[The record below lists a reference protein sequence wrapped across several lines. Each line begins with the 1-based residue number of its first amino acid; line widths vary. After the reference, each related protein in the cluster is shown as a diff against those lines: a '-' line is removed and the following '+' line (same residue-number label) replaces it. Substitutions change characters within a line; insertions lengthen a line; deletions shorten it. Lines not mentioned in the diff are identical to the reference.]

1 MVSAI
6 ARELKSYRRTILKAM
21 RQKIFCISY
30 GNIAYSLKHLD
41 IQGIIDMSFEN
52 VLWLNHRDFFH
63 PRAGGAERTILEV
76 STRLVRKGYNV
87 TWLSTH
93 SPNLPL
99 EQEINGI
106 RILRLG
112 GNISSHFRNL
122 MFERRYRDDTVVIDD
137 LAHVVPWL
145 SERFSSLPGT
155 VFFRHLHRRT
165 LDGQLSPIKASV
177 LKRIENNYPRLYR
190 KWPFVT
196 ESEQGIKDLQELGL
210 PPERTVR
217 IPPGVDTDRLL
228 PHEKYDQPSLIY
240 FGGLRD
246 YKRPYEALHLLKE
259 LLPIYPDIKL
269 RVSGSGPSLPKMKS
283 LALSLGLRKNV
294 EFLGRLD
301 EKELFDV
308 VSRSWLNLHFSR
320 AEGWGYSIL
329 EASSCGT
336 PTLAY
341 DVPGVSEA
349 ILNDKN
355 GVTVQDHRWEELFE
369 NARKML
375 DNYGSWGQ
383 TSRNVA
389 KYYSWDVTA
398 SIWEKHLLSIS

>member
-1 MVSAI
+1 
-6 ARELKSYRRTILKAM
+6 
-21 RQKIFCISY
+21 
-30 GNIAYSLKHLD
+30 
-41 IQGIIDMSFEN
+41 MSFEN
-52 VLWLNHRDFFH
+52 VLWLNHRDIFH

-76 STRLVRKGYNV
+76 STRLVRKGYKV

-112 GNISSHFRNL
+112 GNISSHVRNL
-122 MFERRYRDDTVVIDD
+122 MFERRYRDDTVVVDD

-177 LKRIENNYPRLYR
+177 LKKIENNYPRLYR

-196 ESEQGIKDLQELGL
+196 ESEQGIRDLQGLGL

-217 IPPGVDTDRLL
+217 IPPGVDTDMLL
-228 PHEKYDQPSLIY
+228 PQEKYEQPSLIY

-246 YKRPYEALHLLKE
+246 YKRPYESLYLLKD
-259 LLPIYPDIKL
+259 LLPDYPDIKL
-269 RVSGSGPSLPKMKS
+269 RISGDGPSMSKMKS
-283 LALSLGLRKNV
+283 LSYTLDLEKNV
-294 EFLGRLD
+294 EFLGRLH
-301 EKELFDV
+301 ERELFDV
-308 VSRSWLNLHFSR
+308 VSRSWLNLHFSQ

-329 EASSCGT
+329 EAASCGT

-349 ILNDKN
+349 VENGINGLKVKDK
-355 GVTVQDHRWEELFE
+355 DRKSLRS
-369 NARKML
+369 NARKIIDTKGEWIKM
-375 DNYGSWGQ
+375 
-383 TSRNVA
+383 SREMSI
-389 KYYSWDVTA
+389 KYSWNST
-398 SIWEKHLLSIS
+398 SIVWEKHLENLT